1 MKTRIITFASFL
13 ILSVTVATAANFK
26 TLRISDHLGRSMDV
40 LIKTETV
47 TESFDFDTRK
57 IFEQATR
64 KNQMETLDITP
75 FIKPELE
82 VEENLPVYK
91 K

>member
-1 MKTRIITFASFL
+1 MKTRMITFASLL

-26 TLRISDHLGRSMDV
+26 TLKMSDHLGRSMDI
-40 LIKTETV
+40 LIKVENIK
-47 TESFDFDTRK
+47 ESFDFDTRK
-57 IFEQATR
+57 IFKEETC
-64 KNQMETLDITP
+64 KNSIETLDIRP
-75 FIKPELE
+75 FIKPEME